1 MPKEPEMIRPFL
13 IIAALAASTFA
24 AEATAAPACPG
35 KNFDSFL
42 TAFGQSAQVQRAHV
56 ADPLLS
62 GSIDA
67 NAEPEPR
74 MVKRKLSAARLAF
87 PLMPLEARRH
97 SQGLAMSKSAKG
109 GGAMEVLLA
118 KPDTGYQLRYL
129 FRPTGSCWT
138 LTEMTDES
146 L

>member
-1 MPKEPEMIRPFL
+1 MIRPL
-13 IIAALAASTFA
+13 MIAALAASAFPA
-24 AEATAAPACPG
+24 QASAAPTCPG
-35 KNFDSFL
+35 KSFEAFL
-42 TAFGQSAQVQRAHV
+42 TAFGQSTQVQRAHV

-67 NAEPEPR
+67 DAEPEPR
-74 MVKRKLSAARLAF
+74 MVKRKLSATALTF
-87 PLMPLEARRH
+87 PLMPLEARRR
-97 SQGLAMSKSAKG
+97 SQGLAISKTAKG

>member
-1 MPKEPEMIRPFL
+1 MIV
-13 IIAALAASTFA
+13 ALAAGLLPSAAFA
-24 AEATAAPACPG
+24 AACPG
-35 KNFDSFL
+35 QSFEAFL

-67 NAEPEPR
+67 DAEPEPR
-74 MVKRKLSAARLAF
+74 MVKRKVSAASLAF
-87 PLMPLEARRH
+87 PVMPLEARRRH
-97 SQGLAMSKSAKG
+97 DGLAMSKTAKG
-109 GGAMEVLLA
+109 GGAVEVLLA

-138 LTEMTDES
+138 LTEMADES
-146 L
+146 M